1 MSKIKYDELSPE
13 IKKMLGVDTEV
24 KQKKSQT
31 SIEVIRR
38 NSIQALSSIS
48 SLSTSDRERALKLS
62 IKMNRA

>member
-13 IKKMLGVDTEV
+13 VKKLLGVDTEV
-24 KQKKSQT
+24 RQKKSQT

>member
-13 IKKMLGVDTEV
+13 VKKLLGVDTAV
-24 KQKKSQT
+24 RQKKSQT